1 MKKFI
6 TVVLVLIITVS
17 FSKGYSQNNFGHI
30 DFAKLYSMMP
40 GLDSVKVLFEEYNT
54 SIQQQYGAMQ
64 QELES
69 KFMEYQANTNT
80 MSPII
85 KQTKEAEIND
95 LKSRMDAFE
104 QQAAQDLQNKEIELT
119 APIIEQARTAVS
131 DIAKEN
137 SLKYVFNSTEGLL
150 LYGDPSDDIMDLVK
164 TKLNITVPTPEDLP
178 TPQ

>member
-17 FSKGYSQNNFGHI
+17 FSKGYSQNSFGHI

-40 GLDSVKVLFEEYNT
+40 GLDSVKTLFEDYNT

-69 KFMEYQANTNT
+69 KFMEYQANLST

-95 LKSRMDAFE
+95 LQSRMEAFE
-104 QQAAQDLQNKEIELT
+104 QQATQDLQNKEIELT
-119 APIIEQARTAVS
+119 APIIQEARDAVS
-131 DIAKEN
+131 DVAKE
-137 SLKYVFNSTEGLL
+137 SGLKYVFNSTEGLL
-150 LYGDPSDDIMDLVK
+150 LYGDPSDDIMDQVK
-164 TKLNITVPTPEDLP
+164 AKLNITVPTPEDLP
-178 TPQ
+178 KSQ